1 MTSPGAGAVRMVD
14 AALEAAVAPSFSR
27 IGYTVRSSLGGWSP
41 AHRLDGTGRRFVVT
55 GGNSGLGYATA
66 AGLLRA
72 GAEVIISVRSP
83 AKGEATVASLRS
95 ELGDDAAGRAG
106 FDVLDLADLASVV
119 RFAAARRDDGQAL
132 HGIVHNAGAMFPT
145 RATTV
150 DGLERTYQTHVV
162 APFRLTAELLPS
174 LAADDQA
181 QVVTVTSGGMYAERL
196 DTERIDS
203 PTGYRPARAY
213 ARAKRAQVVL
223 TAEWARRFAR
233 SGVVFH
239 VAHPGW
245 ALTPGV
251 EASLPRFRRLT
262 GPLLRTPDQGADT
275 LVYLALG
282 AGGDEQS
289 GQLWHDRRVRSRHK
303 LPWTPTGQD
312 EAAAL
317 WSRVC
322 RDAGLDPNL
331 PTAV

>member
-1 MTSPGAGAVRMVD
+1 MTSPAAGAVRVVD
-14 AALEAAVAPSFSR
+14 AALEVAVVPSFSR
-27 IGYTVRSSLGGWSP
+27 VGYTVRSKLGGWS
-41 AHRLDGTGRRFVVT
+41 ATHQLDGTGRRFVVT

-66 AGLLRA
+66 VGLLRA
-72 GAEVIISVRSP
+72 GAKVVISVRSS
-83 AKGEATVASLRS
+83 AKGESTLEHLRS
-95 ELGDDAAGRAG
+95 ELGDDAAGRAS

-119 RFAAARRDDGQAL
+119 RFATARRDDGQAL

-145 RATTV
+145 RATTI

-162 APFRLTAELLPS
+162 APFRLTAELLPC
-174 LAADDQA
+174 LAAGDRA

-196 DTERIDS
+196 DTARIDS
-203 PTGYRPARAY
+203 PSGYRPSSAY

-223 TAEWARRFAR
+223 TAEWARRSAA
-233 SGVVFH
+233 SGVDFH

-275 LVYLALG
+275 IVYLALG
-282 AGGDEQS
+282 AGSDEQS

-303 LPWTPTGQD
+303 LPWTPTGRD
-312 EAAAL
+312 TAAAL
-317 WSRVC
+317 WARVC
-322 RDAGLDPNL
+322 RDAGVHPDI
-331 PTAV
+331 AAAG